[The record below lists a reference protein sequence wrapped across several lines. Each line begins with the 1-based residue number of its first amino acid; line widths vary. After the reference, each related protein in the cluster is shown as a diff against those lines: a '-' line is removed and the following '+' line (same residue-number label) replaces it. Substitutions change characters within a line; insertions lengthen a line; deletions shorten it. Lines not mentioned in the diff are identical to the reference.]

1 MNDGFIVLNR
11 RISSWR
17 WWGNPIATALWLY
30 ILIEA
35 NWQAR
40 WTADGSE
47 LVGRGELITSQVK
60 IADHFSINKR
70 TVKKYLEAFEKD
82 GQISLDVNNRRTK
95 ITVINYG
102 KYQDCFTDNAQPN
115 AQLTAQQ
122 DAQQNAQLSAHN
134 RTNITKKQ
142 RNNSVFT
149 PPTVDEVQAYITE
162 KGYTV
167 DAERFVDYYT
177 ANGWKVGRSKMV
189 DWRRTV
195 NNWQRNEKPQKTNP
209 EYTQKKDEQASA
221 QELAEARAML
231 ERLKHD

>member
-35 NWQAR
+35 NWQPR

-47 LVGRGELITSQVK
+47 LVDRGELITSQVK

-115 AQLTAQQ
+115 AQPTAQQ
-122 DAQQNAQLSAHN
+122 DAQQSAQLSAHN

-149 PPTVDEVQAYITE
+149 PPTIENVREYFKEKEFVIDPDFFYNYYTEGGWMSKDRKGNPVPVKNWKQKAIVWNNKEKEKHKGKQPTSDLDNALDAFE
-162 KGYTV
+162 KG
-167 DAERFVDYYT
+167 E
-177 ANGWKVGRSKMV
+177 
-189 DWRRTV
+189 
-195 NNWQRNEKPQKTNP
+195 
-209 EYTQKKDEQASA
+209 
-221 QELAEARAML
+221 
-231 ERLKHD
+231 